1 MYGTKENNEKMKRAL
16 ITGITGQMGSYL
28 AEYLLENN
36 YEVFGLVRRS
46 SSEDAS
52 LSRIKHIQHSPK
64 LKLIHGDL
72 ADSESVHRTIAE
84 VMPNEI
90 YNLAA
95 QSHVA
100 LSFKVPEYTA
110 NIGALG
116 VLRICE
122 AVRKINKNIKIYQ
135 ASTSELFGGIHGR
148 AVNENDSFYPKSPYG
163 IAKLFAFWTMKNYR
177 EAYDM
182 FCSNGIMFNTESP
195 KRGENFVTRKI
206 TMGVAEIVRG
216 NLDKL
221 QLGNLNAKRDWNH
234 VRDVIKAM
242 HLILQAPKP
251 NDYVIGSGETHSIR
265 EFVELAF
272 KHAGIE
278 IAWKGEGLDEVG
290 YEKTSGKV
298 YVTVNPEFFRPAE
311 VDVLI
316 ADASKIKKELGW
328 KPEYNFQQIVKEMM
342 EHDLR

>member
-1 MYGTKENNEKMKRAL
+1 MKRAL

-28 AEYLLENN
+28 AEYLIDKD
-36 YEVFGLVRRS
+36 YQVFGLIRRS
-46 SSEDAS
+46 SSEDSS
-52 LSRIKHIQHSPK
+52 LIRIKHIQHNPK

-72 ADSESVHRTIAE
+72 ADSESVHRVIAE
-84 VMPNEI
+84 TMPDEI

-122 AVRKINKNIKIYQ
+122 AVRKLKQDTKIYQ

-148 AVNENDSFYPKSPYG
+148 AVNEKDIFYPKSPYG
-163 IAKLFAFWTMKNYR
+163 VSKLFAFWIIKNYR
-177 EAYDM
+177 EAYGM

-195 KRGENFVTRKI
+195 RRGENFVTRKI
-206 TMGVAEIVRG
+206 TRGVTEIIRG
-216 NLDKL
+216 NIDKL

-234 VRDVIKAM
+234 VKDVVKAM
-242 HLILQAPKP
+242 HLIMQAEKP
-251 NDYVIGSGETHSIR
+251 DDYVIGSGETHSIR

-278 IAWKGEGLDEVG
+278 IAWKGSGLDEIG
-290 YEKTSGKV
+290 YDKISGKT
-298 YVTVNPEFFRPAE
+298 YVVVNPEFFRPAE
-311 VDVLI
+311 VEVLI
-316 ADASKIKKELGW
+316 ADAAKAKTELGW
-328 KPEYNFQQIVKEMM
+328 KPEYNFKQLVQEMM
-342 EHDLR
+342 EADLR